1 MIFMEIIMPERH
13 GLEATRVIRERQTNA
28 RELCEQV
35 VRDFARI
42 RSFLAQYENGPAGL
56 AAKV

>member
-1 MIFMEIIMPERH
+1 MEIIMPERH